1 MYKLSITKVF
11 IILFRISLICY
22 HGKYDEDFRYKKSIK
37 QKITKLIMGKIII
50 ISYITIIFITV
61 LFGSILIATIH
72 LARKTVLRSLK
83 MLRNAIE
90 NLFYRD
96 ISWNWFN
103 LWMLKQCKH
112 NKLNII
118 FFKPEKLKNHY
129 LRRF

>member
-1 MYKLSITKVF
+1 M
-11 IILFRISLICY
+11 RISDI
-22 HGKYDEDFRYKKSIK
+22 KETIK

-61 LFGSILIATIH
+61 LFGSILIAAIH

-96 ISWNWFN
+96 IS
-103 LWMLKQCKH
+103 
-112 NKLNII
+112 
-118 FFKPEKLKNHY
+118 
-129 LRRF
+129 